1 MVTACLSLYGL
12 AIVFGVG
19 QHYSAP
25 SHTYFSVLEV
35 LYYRVFP
42 ASRIIEWGGAQLYLI
57 GDNARA

>member
-35 LYYRVFP
+35 LSCFP
-42 ASRIIEWGGAQLYLI
+42 RLAHHQVGGTHLYLI